1 MDPYFGKR
9 LLGGGHKSIEGP
21 YILYDEES
29 GYYYLFVS
37 YGSLTREGGYQMRVF
52 RSKTVD
58 GEDVDMNGAYPGMW
72 DDNAVYGLKL
82 SGNYYLPGLNKAY
95 MATGHNSAF
104 VDEDGKKY
112 IVYQVVWQW
121 LALLCQMLGVG
132 CNG

>member
-1 MDPYFGKR
+1 MKKTVWIPYFGKR

-58 GEDVDMNGAYPGMW
+58 GEYVDMNGAYPGMW
-72 DDNAVYGLKL
+72 DDNAAYGLKL
-82 SGNYYLPGLNKAY
+82 SGNYY
-95 MATGHNSAF
+95 SA
-104 VDEDGKKY
+104 GS
-112 IVYQVVWQW
+112 
-121 LALLCQMLGVG
+121 
-132 CNG
+132 